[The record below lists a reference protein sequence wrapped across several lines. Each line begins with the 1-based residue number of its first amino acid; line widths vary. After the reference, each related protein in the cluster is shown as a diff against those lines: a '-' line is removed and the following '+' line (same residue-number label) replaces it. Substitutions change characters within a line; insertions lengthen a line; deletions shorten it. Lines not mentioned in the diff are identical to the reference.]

1 MNKTILFLALT
12 FGCFSLH
19 AQTAVPAAAVPV
31 APPAPSPLKPL
42 AGGDQNF
49 ARIVSGTLQHQ
60 IQIALAGKREKRED
74 PDISDFSNKLLKGA
88 TSIWTP
94 FVDICQKHKFNS
106 IAIDV
111 SKNQRDAIV
120 KMSKLKGAGFRAD
133 YFKLSITEARR
144 GILFIES
151 SLPKIEDAELKKSA
165 GDMLAFFKN
174 SVSALETKSKEPFTP
189 SAQPKAAPGKK
200 RGAQNP

>member
-111 SKNQRDAIV
+111 SK
-120 KMSKLKGAGFRAD
+120 LKGAGFRAD

-189 SAQPKAAPGKK
+189 NAQPKAAPGKK